1 MVEFAH
7 KRKLDRR
14 EQVRMFEARNSMHG
28 WHSVVAVAVAISAS
42 MTLAAQDEDA
52 ASGASA
58 HPPVTGETATVR
70 ANPDDVE
77 RVEVTA
83 PQAEALTILE
93 MEAIYDSQELG
104 NKHFRRRNYE
114 EAFPH
119 LLATAKRG
127 FKTSQARLGY
137 MYLHAL
143 GGVDYDPIQGI
154 GWLAVAA
161 DPETVPWIRR
171 YFNKIWKIV
180 PERFVQD
187 LATVTE
193 AYKKRYG
200 RGATGVSCN
209 RNRRAGTHQVQL
221 TCLFN
226 DEAFLENGLDRE
238 AMRDLWHVTPGPNS
252 HPGVVGLQ

>member
-1 MVEFAH
+1 
-7 KRKLDRR
+7 
-14 EQVRMFEARNSMHG
+14 MFHTSNSMHG
-28 WHSVVAVAVAISAS
+28 WRSVVAVAAAISGLA
-42 MTLAAQDEDA
+42 TLAAQDENA
-52 ASGASA
+52 ASGLPA
-58 HPPVTGETATVR
+58 HPAVAEQATKPTATVR

-83 PQAEALTILE
+83 PQTEALTILE

-104 NKHFRRRNYE
+104 NNHFRRRNYE

-127 FKTSQARLGY
+127 FKTSQARVGY

-171 YFNKIWKIV
+171 YFKKIWKIV
-180 PERFVQD
+180 PERFVAD
-187 LATVTE
+187 LTTVAD

-226 DEAFLENGLDRE
+226 DEALLENGLDRE
-238 AMRDLWHVTPGPNS
+238 AMRDLWQHTAGPTA
-252 HPGVVGLQ
+252 HPGVIGLQ

>member
-1 MVEFAH
+1 
-7 KRKLDRR
+7 
-14 EQVRMFEARNSMHG
+14 MHG
-28 WHSVVAVAVAISAS
+28 WRGIVAVAAVMSGWA
-42 MTLAAQDEDA
+42 TLATPSEDD
-52 ASGASA
+52 ASGPSGPVAVAERTVDPPAPSA
-58 HPPVTGETATVR
+58 R

-83 PQAEALTILE
+83 PQTDALTILE

-119 LLATAKRG
+119 LLATARRG

-171 YFNKIWKIV
+171 YFKKIWKIV
-180 PERFVQD
+180 PERFVAD
-187 LATVTE
+187 LAIVTE

-238 AMRDLWHVTPGPNS
+238 AMRDLWHQTPDAVS
-252 HPGVVGLQ
+252 HPGVIGLQ

>member
-1 MVEFAH
+1 M
-7 KRKLDRR
+7 
-14 EQVRMFEARNSMHG
+14 
-28 WHSVVAVAVAISAS
+28 AVAFVAPAQE
-42 MTLAAQDEDA
+42 AAPEA
-52 ASGASA
+52 EGPAI
-58 HPPVTGETATVR
+58 VR

-83 PQAEALTILE
+83 PQTEKLTIIE
-93 MEAIYDSQELG
+93 MESIYDSQELG
-104 NKHFRRRNYE
+104 SNHFRRRNYE

-119 LLATAKRG
+119 LLATARRG

-143 GGVDYDPIQGI
+143 GGVDYDPIKGV

-171 YFNKIWKIV
+171 YFKKIWKIV
-180 PERFVQD
+180 PEQYVAD
-187 LATVTE
+187 LTKVTE

-200 RGATGVSCN
+200 RGATGVNCN

-221 TCLFN
+221 TCLFD
-226 DEAFLENGLDRE
+226 DEVFHENGLDRE

>member
-1 MVEFAH
+1 
-7 KRKLDRR
+7 
-14 EQVRMFEARNSMHG
+14 MFELANSMHG
-28 WHSVVAVAVAISAS
+28 WRCIVAMAAVMSGCAA
-42 MTLAAQDEDA
+42 LAAPDEGQAGTSPKQA
-52 ASGASA
+52 APAA
-58 HPPVTGETATVR
+58 PEAVPIVR
-70 ANPDDVE
+70 ADPDDVE

-83 PQAEALTILE
+83 PQTESLTILE

-119 LLATAKRG
+119 LLATARRG

-143 GGVDYDPIQGI
+143 GGVDYDPVQGI

-171 YFNKIWKIV
+171 YFKKIWNIV
-180 PERFVQD
+180 PERFVAD
-187 LATVTE
+187 LTTVTE

-200 RGATGVSCN
+200 RGATSVSCN

-221 TCLFN
+221 TCLFD
-226 DEAFLENGLDRE
+226 DEAFQENGLDRE

>member
-1 MVEFAH
+1 
-7 KRKLDRR
+7 
-14 EQVRMFEARNSMHG
+14 MFQARNSMHG
-28 WHSVVAVAVAISAS
+28 WRNVVAVAATILGGA
-42 MTLAAQDEDA
+42 TLAAQDEA
-52 ASGASA
+52 ADGGLSA
-58 HPPVTGETATVR
+58 PPAVEQTTDQPTATVR

-83 PQAEALTILE
+83 PQTEALTILE
-93 MEAIYDSQELG
+93 MEAIYDSQELA

-171 YFNKIWKIV
+171 YFKKIWKIV
-180 PERFVQD
+180 PERFVAD
-187 LATVTE
+187 LTTVTE

-238 AMRDLWHVTPGPNS
+238 AMRDLWHQTPDAVS
-252 HPGVVGLQ
+252 HPGVIGLQ